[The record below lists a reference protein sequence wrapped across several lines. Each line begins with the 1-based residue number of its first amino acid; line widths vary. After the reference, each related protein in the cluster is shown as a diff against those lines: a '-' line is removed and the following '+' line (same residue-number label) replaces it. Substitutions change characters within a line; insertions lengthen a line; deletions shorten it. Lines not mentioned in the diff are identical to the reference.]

1 MSGPEIDRR
10 AALGLGGAALLA
22 PAVASAGTTPRASG
36 ILLFDPASPQSRTI
50 ARTAHGQRL
59 IALEGDPV
67 RLWRDTLRD
76 APGPIGGITRWS
88 DYLILRGLAAEQGLR
103 IRQEDHVRMA
113 GKPMLVRW
121 TAA

>member
-22 PAVASAGTTPRASG
+22 PAVASASTTPRASG
-36 ILLFDPASPQSRTI
+36 ILLFDPASPEARTI
-50 ARTAHGQRL
+50 ARAARGQRL

-76 APGPIGGITRWS
+76 TPGPIGGITRWS

-103 IRQEDHVRMA
+103 IRQEDYVPVE